1 MGGPALLPDTTFL
14 KYAVPVKPD
23 PHPSAIWIATFQKRV
38 VNSHLFLGYNFLL
51 KNKFKRFLDFFNVQ
65 VSMELN
71 CFLRLVSC
79 VHYIR
84 YKSGRLLLRLSWAH
98 VELLTKKNAKVWR
111 RKSAFFKTTKRPC
124 ILFSLK
130 ENKIMYKYV
139 CKGFI
144 SEYSIIVSILWR
156 YVLTTTRKI

>member
-1 MGGPALLPDTTFL
+1 MVIQFFICNFKKNVWCKQNWYKLQGWGGPALLPDTTFL

-98 VELLTKKNAKVWR
+98 CLQKKTNA
-111 RKSAFFKTTKRPC
+111 
-124 ILFSLK
+124 
-130 ENKIMYKYV
+130 
-139 CKGFI
+139 
-144 SEYSIIVSILWR
+144 
-156 YVLTTTRKI
+156 

>member
-1 MGGPALLPDTTFL
+1 MGDPALLPDTTFL

-51 KNKFKRFLDFFNVQ
+51 KNRFKRFLDFFNVQ

-98 VELLTKKNAKVWR
+98 CLQKKPQCLSIKKKKCFLQNY
-111 RKSAFFKTTKRPC
+111 KTT
-124 ILFSLK
+124 L
-130 ENKIMYKYV
+130 Y
-139 CKGFI
+139 FI
-144 SEYSIIVSILWR
+144 FTE
-156 YVLTTTRKI
+156 RK

>member
-1 MGGPALLPDTTFL
+1 MVDPALLPDTTFL

-38 VNSHLFLGYNFLL
+38 VNSHLFLEYNFLL

-98 VELLTKKNAKVWR
+98 VELLTKKMLKYEEEKVLSSKLQNDPVFYLHW
-111 RKSAFFKTTKRPC
+111 K
-124 ILFSLK
+124 
-130 ENKIMYKYV
+130 KI
-139 CKGFI
+139 
-144 SEYSIIVSILWR
+144 R
-156 YVLTTTRKI
+156 

>member
-1 MGGPALLPDTTFL
+1 MGDPALLPDTTFL

-65 VSMELN
+65 VSMDLN

-98 VELLTKKNAKVWR
+98 VELLTKKTQCLSIKKKKCFLQNY
-111 RKSAFFKTTKRPC
+111 KTT
-124 ILFSLK
+124 L
-130 ENKIMYKYV
+130 Y
-139 CKGFI
+139 FI
-144 SEYSIIVSILWR
+144 FTE
-156 YVLTTTRKI
+156 RK

>member
-1 MGGPALLPDTTFL
+1 MFDANKIGINCRGGGPC
-14 KYAVPVKPD
+14 
-23 PHPSAIWIATFQKRV
+23 PSPRYHVSEICCPCETRPPPFCHLNCYISKCV

-84 YKSGRLLLRLSWAH
+84 YKSGRLLLRL
-98 VELLTKKNAKVWR
+98 
-111 RKSAFFKTTKRPC
+111 P
-124 ILFSLK
+124 
-130 ENKIMYKYV
+130 
-139 CKGFI
+139 
-144 SEYSIIVSILWR
+144 
-156 YVLTTTRKI
+156 